1 MIASNSDKIMKQNLS
16 IVWLKR
22 DLRLT
27 DNEAITNA
35 INTKQRVLL
44 LYVFEDFLSNDNH
57 YSQRHWD
64 FVKQSLEDINQQLQ
78 PLNSKVLIVN
88 SNITALI
95 KHINNTYNV
104 THVFSHKET
113 GIHATFQRDIAFAEF
128 CKGQNMTWTENDNNG
143 VQRGLSNRETWYQ
156 NWDDYMMQAEFQFLP
171 KPEQLLTYQQIDAL
185 ETEQHIISV
194 KTVNNTTFQKGGT
207 TTAFK
212 YMQSF
217 YNGRYKN
224 YMFHISKPLEART
237 GCSRLSP
244 YIAWGNLSVKQAING
259 ASDVVKHTQHKRHLN
274 AFVSRLR
281 WQAHFIQKF
290 EMEHQM
296 EFKSINKGYHQL
308 QKPINIKFQNA
319 WKTGQTGFPLVDAC
333 MRCLQETGYLNF
345 RMRALVVS
353 FFTHNLWQPW
363 QDMSAHLASLFL
375 DFEPGI
381 HYPQIQMQAGE
392 TGINTLRIYNPI
404 KNSIEHDPKGDFI
417 KKWVPELANLDPAFI
432 HNPSELSYFDQ
443 QLTGFELGTDYPFP
457 IIDEKQTR
465 KQASDLLWSLKDN
478 PLVKKESYRILRRH
492 TLSDRNRMLNN
503 Q

>member
-1 MIASNSDKIMKQNLS
+1 MKQNLS

-22 DLRLT
+22 DLRLQ

-35 INTKQRVLL
+35 LNSGQHTLL
-44 LYVFEDFLSNDNH
+44 LYTFEDFLLQDKH

-64 FVKQSLEDINQQLQ
+64 FVKQSLEDLSAQLK
-78 PLNSKVLIVN
+78 PYNSKIMVVQNDIQKV
-88 SNITALI
+88 I
-95 KHINNTYNV
+95 KTINTTFNV
-104 THVFSHKET
+104 TNVFSHKET
-113 GIHATFQRDIAFAEF
+113 GILSTFKRDIAFAEF
-128 CKGQNMTWTENDNNG
+128 SAKNTIVWSENDNNG
-143 VQRGLSNRETWYQ
+143 VQRGLSNRSTWYQ
-156 NWDDYMMQAEFQFLP
+156 NWDNYMMQAEFLFQP
-171 KPEQLLTYQQIDAL
+171 KPNQLLNINQIESL
-185 ETEQHIISV
+185 ESKLNTISV
-194 KTVNNTTFQKGGT
+194 STDISKKFQIGGT
-207 TTAFK
+207 TTGLK

-224 YMFHISKPLEART
+224 YMYHISKPLEART

-244 YIAWGNLSVKQAING
+244 YIAWGNLSIKQVING
-259 ASDVVKHTQHKRHLN
+259 ASDVVKHTKYKRHLN

-290 EMEHQM
+290 EMEHLM
-296 EFKSINKGYHQL
+296 EFKSVNKGYHQL
-308 QKPINIKFQNA
+308 NKPVNLKYQEA

-333 MRCLQETGYLNF
+333 MRCLKETGYLNF

-363 QDMSAHLASLFL
+363 QDMSEHLASLFL

-392 TGINTLRIYNPI
+392 TGINMLRIYNPL
-404 KNSIEHDPKGDFI
+404 KNSIEHDPDGKFI
-417 KKWVPELANLDPAFI
+417 KQWVPELACLEAPFI
-432 HNPSELSYFDQ
+432 HNPSEMSYFDQ
-443 QLTGFELGTDYPFP
+443 QLTGFQLGTDYPYP

-465 KQASDLLWSLKDN
+465 TFASETLWSMKDN
-478 PLVKKESYRILRRH
+478 DLIKKESYRILKRH
-492 TLSDRNRMLNN
+492 TLSDRNKLLRN